1 MKRIGIISENYQ
13 NDACAFKAFLTPQY
27 KGKIEFIPLYKNQDS
42 APPINKVLRAM
53 PGDILKY
60 KLDAVLC
67 MRDLDKEAE
76 RTMKNQWFKA
86 IQKGI
91 SIRSIFFLAVMELEA
106 LILADIEKFNELYGI
121 TGRYDKDPKLSDNPK
136 EKLKE
141 LTRKTTK
148 AKRQYDEPHA
158 LDIFTEL
165 RFDIVYKKHK
175 DADSFQAF
183 IDEFEEEFDITPTTK
198 EKLKQAKNKG
208 W

>member
-13 NDACAFKAFLTPQY
+13 NDACAFKAFLTPRY
-27 KGKIEFIPLYKNQDS
+27 EGKIEFVPLYRGQDS
-42 APPINKVLRAM
+42 APPINKVIRTM
-53 PGDILKY
+53 PGDISKH

-76 RTMKNQWFKA
+76 RVIKNHWYKS

-91 SIRSIFFLAVMELEA
+91 AIKSIFFLAVMELEA
-106 LILADIEKFNELYGI
+106 LILGDIDIFNEKYSIKGN
-121 TGRYDKDPKLSDNPK
+121 YDKDPKLEEKPK
-136 EKLKE
+136 ELLKARTE
-141 LTRKTTK
+141 KPK
-148 AKRQYDEPHA
+148 AKKQYHQNDC

-175 DADSFQAF
+175 DKDSFQAF

>member
-1 MKRIGIISENYQ
+1 MTRIGIISENYK
-13 NDACAFKAFLTPQY
+13 NDASAFKAFLTPQY
-27 KGKIEFIPLYKNQDS
+27 AGKIEFIPLFRGQDS
-42 APPINKVLRAM
+42 APPTNKVIRTM
-53 PGDILKY
+53 PGDILKH

-106 LILADIEKFNELYGI
+106 LILADIDTFNNKYGI
-121 TGRYDKDPKLSDNPK
+121 KGNYDKDPKFEEKPK
-136 EKLKE
+136 ELLKARTE
-141 LTRKTTK
+141 KPK
-148 AKRQYDEPHA
+148 AKKQYHQNDC

-175 DADSFQAF
+175 DEDSFQAF
-183 IDEFEEEFDITPTTK
+183 IDNFEEEFGITPTTK
-198 EKLKQAKNKG
+198 DKLKQAKNKG